1 MKLLLSAFALRSAAA
16 FGVTSKQGFS
26 STALRAEP
34 VPLANGSMS
43 FDRVCREIRCKYE
56 GDKATSKSLEEI
68 GKVVAEYLPAIK
80 AVSPD
85 MKVNRMVCGGCLDF
99 KLQMTVGLDAF
110 GPWDGEGFPP
120 EAEILAKLKEIK
132 GVSQVETQTLTN
144 MEI

>member
-1 MKLLLSAFALRSAAA
+1 MRSVAAFAGQKQA
-16 FGVTSKQGFS
+16 FT

-34 VPLANGSMS
+34 VPLANGSMN

-68 GKVVAEYLPAIK
+68 GKVVAEYLPEIK
-80 AVSPD
+80 AVSSD
-85 MKVNRMVCGGCLDF
+85 MKVNRMICGGCLDF

-110 GPWDGEGFPP
+110 GPWDKKGFYP
-120 EAEILAKLKEIK
+120 EAEILAKLKTID
-132 GVSQVETQTLTN
+132 GVSQIETQTLTN